1 MENSKEIK
9 EFINERKSLFWYI
22 PENEKENINQETL
35 VEFILNFGNDKDV
48 KRLFELVGLTNVSK
62 IFQSQ
67 IKLSRNNYFKPVRHY
82 FNLYFNKY
90 VH

>member
-9 EFINERKSLFWYI
+9 AFINEKKSLFWYI
-22 PENEKENINQETL
+22 PENEKENINQEAL

-48 KRLFELVGLTNVSK
+48 KRLFELIGIKETAN
-62 IFQSQ
+62 IFRNQ
-67 IKLSRNNYFKPVRHY
+67 IKSSRNNYFKQVTHY
-82 FNLYFNKY
+82 FNLYFLKH